1 MRQGALAVVALVVLA
16 CSSQPQPSQPQPSQ
30 PQPSQPAVTGSA
42 GATLPLRVNQSDG
55 CDTIQVQY
63 RTATFRIDPAA
74 ADPVTA
80 ITDQGASLQTFWASG
95 FEGGS
100 AGDPVV
106 RDPDGQVVAADG
118 EVLTIP
124 VGAFPIL
131 HGHWVCPSEDALYVF
146 LPDAP

>member
-1 MRQGALAVVALVVLA
+1 MRQGALVMVALVLLA
-16 CSSQPQPSQPQPSQ
+16 CSSQPQPSQ

-42 GATLPLRVNQSDG
+42 GTTLPLRVNQSDG
-55 CDTIQVQY
+55 CDTIQVGY

-80 ITDQGASLQTFWASG
+80 VTDQGASLQTFWAPG

-100 AGDPVV
+100 TGDPVV
-106 RDPDGQVVAADG
+106 RDPDGQVVATDG

-124 VGAFPIL
+124 VGAFPTL
-131 HGHWVCPSEDALYVF
+131 HGHWVCPSEDALNVF
-146 LPDAP
+146 LPGAP